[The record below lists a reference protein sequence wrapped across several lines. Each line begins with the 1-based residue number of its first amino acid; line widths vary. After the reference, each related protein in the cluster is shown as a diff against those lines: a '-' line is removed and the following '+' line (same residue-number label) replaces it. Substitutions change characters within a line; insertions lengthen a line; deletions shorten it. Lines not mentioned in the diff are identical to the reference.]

1 MGGILT
7 TAAVAETVSL
17 TSGAA
22 ASASAS
28 GSVASA
34 LSSGV
39 AALGE
44 TASAAGSYTLAI
56 GSYTITAP
64 VVALAAC
71 AVFVVSAV
79 GWAYARRA
87 RGGAESQA
95 LLNARA
101 YGSSMER
108 GENLV

>member
-1 MGGILT
+1 MGGLLT
-7 TAAVAETVSL
+7 TAAVAETMSL
-17 TSGAA
+17 TGGAA
-22 ASASAS
+22 ASTASS

-44 TASAAGSYTLAI
+44 SVSAAGSYTLAV

-87 RGGAESQA
+87 RSGAESQA
-95 LLNARA
+95 LLSRSA
-101 YGSSMER
+101 YGSSAER